1 MVTDCFISPR
11 TNVIY
16 FQFISIN
23 SFLFNIQSWSIACM
37 IILTLVDCS
46 VCTIG
51 VIFRMKIFWYSYKYN
66 VNYLI
71 KSHINLQAEAPLLD
85 IRGTLNHL
93 VKVETRHLTGSDDT
107 RWTAVTPAISEK
119 IDHEVGNLMI
129 KSQILNSTIIL
140 YSVKRKNHYSVIQHL
155 VGLIAPLWICTNI
168 YLMIEQH
175 LSYLEPFLSQK

>member
-1 MVTDCFISPR
+1 MIWPIEANSP
-11 TNVIY
+11 
-16 FQFISIN
+16 
-23 SFLFNIQSWSIACM
+23 LAGP
-37 IILTLVDCS
+37 L
-46 VCTIG
+46 
-51 VIFRMKIFWYSYKYN
+51 
-66 VNYLI
+66 
-71 KSHINLQAEAPLLD
+71 LLD

-129 KSQILNSTIIL
+129 KTQILNSTIML
-140 YSVKRKNHYSVIQHL
+140 NSVKKKNHYSGIQHL

-175 LSYLEPFLSQK
+175 LSYLEPFLSQKWALKISFSHYKVENNDCSSFIMAISGTTLVFFYSLLI